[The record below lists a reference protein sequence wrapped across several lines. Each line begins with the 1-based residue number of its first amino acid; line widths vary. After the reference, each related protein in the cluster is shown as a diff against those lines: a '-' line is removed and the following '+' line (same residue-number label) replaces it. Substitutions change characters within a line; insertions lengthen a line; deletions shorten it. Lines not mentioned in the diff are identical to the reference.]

1 MSNFRWIPILGMLLG
16 LTMASAQSTG
26 NPGFEKM
33 KTLAGTWT
41 STVNGKPGST
51 TIRVVSNGTAIEET
65 MNSPD
70 DTQMVSMYTP
80 DGNRLSM
87 THYCSMG
94 NQPHL
99 ETAPVTPRDTKYSFA
114 YKGATNLA
122 SPSDA
127 HINHLTLQLIDNDHF
142 TETWT
147 FAENGKETSETMHY
161 TRQK

>member
-1 MSNFRWIPILGMLLG
+1 MSNLRCIPILGMLVCVNV
-16 LTMASAQSTG
+16 ASAQTTG

-33 KTLAGTWT
+33 KSLAETWT
-41 STVNGKPGST
+41 STVDGKPGST

-65 MNSPD
+65 MTSPD

-80 DGNRLSM
+80 DGNRLLM

-99 ETAPVTPRDTKYSFA
+99 ETGPVAPSDTKYSFV

-122 SPSDA
+122 SPSAA
-127 HINHLTLQLIDNDHF
+127 HISHLTLQLIDNDHF

-147 FAENGKETSETMHY
+147 FAENGKDNSETMQY